1 MHYITE
7 EDILVIHARIIDQ
20 TGGSHGVRDVGLLKS
35 ITHKPK
41 TMFGNKELYVGLFT
55 KTAVLFE
62 AIVNY
67 HVFVD
72 GNKRTAIAA
81 ASRFLY
87 INGYEL
93 STSNKKM
100 VDFVLDPAKKKI
112 IGKKIKKCL
121 KPNSAP
127 PPPPPFKGGSPSLG
141 GEGV

>member
-100 VDFVLDPAKKKI
+100 VDFVLDTATKKI
-112 IGKKIKKCL
+112 LVEQIAKWFKS
-121 KPNSAP
+121 NSVP
-127 PPPPPFKGGSPSLG
+127 SSSSPL
-141 GEGV
+141 